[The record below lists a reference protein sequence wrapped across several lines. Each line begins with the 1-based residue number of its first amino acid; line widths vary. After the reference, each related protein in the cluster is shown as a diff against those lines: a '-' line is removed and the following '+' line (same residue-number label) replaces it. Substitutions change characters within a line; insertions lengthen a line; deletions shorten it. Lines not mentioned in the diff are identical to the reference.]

1 MVKRPRPVSNGMNK
15 AIAILSVAAL
25 IGAFLVFYNP
35 KPTPS
40 AIKDNSSSS
49 DTIQKWETKT
59 DEQAS
64 VTVVVTPIDL
74 SSQSTKWKFN
84 VAMDTHSIELNED
97 MMESAVLMDEQG
109 REYKPV
115 NWDGPT
121 GGHHLEGV
129 LTFKRVMPSPQSIE
143 LKITGVGDVT
153 RSFTWQL

>member
-1 MVKRPRPVSNGMNK
+1 MKNKILTTLSIIAFMGGFLIIFLSGPVKQ
-15 AIAILSVAAL
+15 VAP
-25 IGAFLVFYNP
+25 I
-35 KPTPS
+35 
-40 AIKDNSSSS
+40 DNQVNQQPNNS
-49 DTIQKWETKT
+49 QQWETKT
-59 DEQAS
+59 DEHAS

-143 LKITGVGDVT
+143 LKITGVGD
-153 RSFTWQL
+153 